1 MKRSDLLKNHPNLLN
16 VHSFHSMEGLDYT
29 DAGIVFWVL
38 GCPNV
43 KNSVIEDR
51 AKVIYGDD
59 EIPLNYEYDKD
70 TGTYTDK
77 RLQACWESEVSAL
90 MTQAVGRARLNRL
103 ANTVIVFSNV
113 LIPDF
118 TGRAVGFVPEDLE
131 VASGLDDLAT
141 VATQRTEAEN
151 KASETPKKTARQ
163 REQEARDLKAAQKQ
177 EVYRLYTAGVSPD
190 KISEQVNV
198 KRRTVFNWVQACD
211 F

>member
-1 MKRSDLLKNHPNLLN
+1 
-16 VHSFHSMEGLDYT
+16 
-29 DAGIVFWVL
+29 
-38 GCPNV
+38 
-43 KNSVIEDR
+43 
-51 AKVIYGDD
+51 
-59 EIPLNYEYDKD
+59 
-70 TGTYTDK
+70 
-77 RLQACWESEVSAL
+77 

-131 VASGLDDLAT
+131 VASELDNLKD
-141 VATQRTEAEN
+141 VANQRTEAEN

-163 REQEARDLKAAQKQ
+163 REQEARDLKAEQKA

-198 KRRTVFNWVQACD
+198 KRRTVFNWVQARD